1 MKSMAF
7 IMEII
12 TGETII
18 TRETTE
24 IKTEEVQTDQVIVGS
39 QIMNLRINQESISM
53 STLAS

>member
-53 STLAS
+53 SILAS